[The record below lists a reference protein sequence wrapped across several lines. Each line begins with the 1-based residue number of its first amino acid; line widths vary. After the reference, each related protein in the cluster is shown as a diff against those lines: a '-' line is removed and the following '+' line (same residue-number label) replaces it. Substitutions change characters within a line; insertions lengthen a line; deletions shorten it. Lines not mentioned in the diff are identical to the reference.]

1 MKGHSKILL
10 FFSLLGLVFSSF
22 LPTVWAQNWR
32 QLDQQARQRYQAARQ
47 QYLKEVNFYR
57 SARQQ
62 FMTARDK
69 FKKFK
74 NRPEL
79 RSMYEEQ
86 ARNFL
91 KKTIAVLIKRLE
103 AIKNWISNRPGIDED
118 ERANIIA
125 ELDQDI
131 SWLKEQETKVDDATV
146 EEIRADAR
154 EVRQYWRQHRWKVK
168 RVVGQI
174 WSARLDY
181 ALQRFEQ
188 AADKAE
194 EKINALKDTGYD
206 TSELENLLA
215 DFRAKLELARQKYEQ
230 AKEKYQQIS
239 SLEEADQLF
248 REVRQFI
255 QEANQYLREAHQRLG
270 EIIEKMKQAK
280 QE

>member
-86 ARNFL
+86 AR
-91 KKTIAVLIKRLE
+91 KRLE